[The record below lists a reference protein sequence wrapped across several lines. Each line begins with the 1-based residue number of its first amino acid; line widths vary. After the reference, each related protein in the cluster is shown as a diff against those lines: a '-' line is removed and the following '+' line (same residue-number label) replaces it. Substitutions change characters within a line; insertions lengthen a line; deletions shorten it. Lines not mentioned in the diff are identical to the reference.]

1 MKKFRLFGLAVA
13 IILIAFHIYNIDFD
27 DLSFLN
33 NIIEYLGIL
42 AMTLVAGSF
51 MLGVVKDRKKEE

>member
-27 DLSFLN
+27 NLSFLN
-33 NIIEYLGIL
+33 NKTEYLGIV

-51 MLGVVKDRKKEE
+51 LLGVIKEGKR